1 MNVYH
6 FLFAAIYLHTQELQH
21 TNMEQNLSLSF
32 IIQVHMLRRE
42 GYKQSTGMNMAAVN
56 WRKEHASR
64 KPACANTVMFF
75 SRKHKLQLM
84 GPTTD

>member
-1 MNVYH
+1 
-6 FLFAAIYLHTQELQH
+6 
-21 TNMEQNLSLSF
+21 
-32 IIQVHMLRRE
+32 MLRRE